1 MVGMSSRKL
10 AVSRTLNQGASCH
23 ALKARANDLYETP
36 QEATL
41 ALLRCPEPLPAL
53 IWEPAAGRGAISRV
67 LRKAGHRVVTS
78 DLVAHAGADPGIES
92 RIDFLLEWRAPEGC
106 TCIVT
111 NPPFKLADEFIRH
124 GLTLVEKVI
133 VLLRLMA
140 SEGADRSDL
149 IDRHLVRQWVGI
161 ERLPMLHRDGWAG
174 PKIKSSGTPFAWF
187 VFAAEGRPPGTAW
200 ATQRISWREPPI
212 TSKGRRA

>member
-1 MVGMSSRKL
+1 M
-10 AVSRTLNQGASCH
+10 
-23 ALKARANDLYETP
+23 
-36 QEATL
+36 
-41 ALLRCPEPLPAL
+41 
-53 IWEPAAGRGAISRV
+53 

-140 SEGADRSDL
+140 SEGP
-149 IDRHLVRQWVGI
+149 I
-161 ERLPMLHRDGWAG
+161 EAIPSIVTLSASG
-174 PKIKSSGTPFAWF
+174 PKSSGSRCCIATDGP
-187 VFAAEGRPPGTAW
+187 GRKSRA
-200 ATQRISWREPPI
+200 Q
-212 TSKGRRA
+212 GRRSHGSSSRLKDARPALPGGRNGSHGGSHR